1 MSQVHKIA
9 FMFSGII
16 MYLRDLSYGI
26 TEKILLIMVSY
37 LSYMHLQNHIF
48 TLKSKTVI
56 KEAIKGF

>member
-9 FMFSGII
+9 FMFSGIF

-48 TLKSKTVI
+48 TLKSKTLT

>member
-1 MSQVHKIA
+1 
-9 FMFSGII
+9 MFSGII

-37 LSYMHLQNHIF
+37 SSYMHLQNHIF
-48 TLKSKTVI
+48 TLKSKTLI